1 MKKVIAVLLALVIAL
16 FALSACNKDDVAPN
30 EDYGDYKPVEKF
42 DGDKLKETWTTGEI
56 TFGNKNKIK
65 LPCTID
71 EFLQASGMKIAN
83 EQAFAN
89 KLYKPGESFSIPL
102 SGQDTQLK
110 IDCENLGTTECGYKD
125 TTVVGFNYFNS
136 ANGNRAIT
144 VAAGLTVGVS
154 REDVEEALGIPEG
167 KTSEDRLYTYTVK
180 VEEKDA
186 IRMSVSFNS
195 SDIVNSI
202 SYDLIK

>member
-16 FALSACNKDDVAPN
+16 FALSACNKDDGTSN

-71 EFLQASGMKIAN
+71 EFLQASGLKIAN

-89 KLYKPGESFSIPL
+89 KQYKSGESITIPL

-110 IDCENLGTTECGYKD
+110 IDCENLGTTDCGYKD

-154 REDVEEALGIPEG
+154 RADVEEALGIPEG

>member
-1 MKKVIAVLLALVIAL
+1 MKKVIAVLLALVITL
-16 FALSACNKDDVAPN
+16 FALSACNKDDGTSN

-71 EFLQASGMKIAN
+71 EFLQASGLKIAN

-89 KLYKPGESFSIPL
+89 KQYKPGESITIPL

-110 IDCENLGTTECGYKD
+110 IDCENLGTTDCGYKD

-144 VAAGLTVGVS
+144 VAAGLTVGVP
-154 REDVEEALGIPEG
+154 RADVEEALGIPEG